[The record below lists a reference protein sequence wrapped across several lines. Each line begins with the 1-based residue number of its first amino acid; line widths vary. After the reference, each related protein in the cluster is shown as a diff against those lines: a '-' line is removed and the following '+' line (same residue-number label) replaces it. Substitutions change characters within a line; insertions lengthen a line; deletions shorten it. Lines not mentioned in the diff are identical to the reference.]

1 MEIIRKL
8 NSCGKAFYVKYFEKV
23 LSSKIDD
30 NLINEINAKENI
42 KTAKYRLN
50 IIKNSIENDYYKQ
63 MLEIILKSKRIDE
76 NYKIKAKK
84 ILCK

>member
-8 NSCGKAFYVKYFEKV
+8 NSCGKTFYVKYFEKV

-76 NYKIKAKK
+76 NYKLKAKK